1 MPFIHYSFQNDT
13 INLILIDK
21 IGLAVMYVIIHNVS
35 RVILCLAL
43 VGLMLPFHTV
53 PEAEKAVWNIT
64 ALESVPLAETPDA
77 SEEREET
84 EETAEPEKDAVAEET
99 AEPEKSSVAEETAE
113 PEESDEDEA
122 DGINAETDELDEL
135 SDGAEISSEQIIYEE
150 NGFIIT
156 YDHADYTIRFSSS
169 SNPYRDGV
177 DENAIRLRGAPWD
190 VEKLSG
196 YTYKINC
203 YVNGSKSAYYYDWR
217 NNLCSP
223 EFFDVIWENNRAVA
237 YVKKG
242 AKGRA
247 DLVVCSM
254 FEPDKY
260 RETFRVE
267 GLQAIT
273 FIDITDDV
281 VTLEYLRGP
290 KLEKAG
296 AAFTL
301 GESLPA
307 WQKAYYHY
315 YQSTVGE
322 SRDVFFID
330 LNFDGA
336 PEFFDLNIGNGGASI
351 WGGIVYQNGEIVQ
364 YCLPT
369 TYIGTFYLLKNK
381 KTGKRIWLLYGGAK
395 DGPDYYDEWTLLDF
409 TNASE
414 VRATEKLSIVVIQD
428 LHFNEDTEIAGVTD
442 TIRIKVDGTALPDT
456 ENIIWSSPK
465 MLDGYIDA
473 MWNSLKGYSVI
484 GRHYGGWMGLDGCVS
499 YSAEGYHIDFIP
511 FMIAMGEWKWRM
523 RR

>member
-35 RVILCLAL
+35 RMILCLAL

-99 AEPEKSSVAEETAE
+99 AEPEKSSAAEETAE

-122 DGINAETDELDEL
+122 DGINAETDEPDEL
-135 SDGAEISSEQIIYEE
+135 SDDAEISSEQIIYEE
-150 NGFIIT
+150 GNFKITFDYEDHTVRFIST
-156 YDHADYTIRFSSS
+156 SH
-169 SNPYRDGV
+169 PYRDGIV
-177 DENAIRLRGAPWD
+177 ENTIPACENLGH
-190 VEKLSG
+190 VEALPSDI
-196 YTYKINC
+196 YKIHN
-203 YVNGSKSAYYYDWR
+203 YVNEQIGVYYYDWQ

-260 RETFRVE
+260 QETFRVD
-267 GLQAIT
+267 GLQAVT

-290 KLEKAG
+290 KLEKAS

-395 DGPDYYDEWTLLDF
+395 DGPDYYDEWMLLDF
-409 TNASE
+409 SDADK
-414 VRATEKLSIVVIQD
+414 VKVTEKLYIYDEFYYS
-428 LHFNEDTEIAGVTD
+428 NYTT
-442 TIRIKVDGTALPDT
+442 TIRIRVDGVALPDM
-456 ENIIWSSPK
+456 ENIIWRDPK
-465 MLDGYIDA
+465 MSDGYIDA

-511 FMIAMGEWKWRM
+511 FMIAMGEWKWRTK
-523 RR
+523 R